1 MPFGGVRGSAPAKT
15 TMAPANS
22 LLLTRF
28 KRIVK
33 VEWGRGHIHHLQA
46 ISWMLALYPTKIKWI
61 PKNNALWRGPW
72 QRPGYNNYFVVL

>member
-33 VEWGRGHIHHLQA
+33 VEWGRGHIPSFAGHQLDVG
-46 ISWMLALYPTKIKWI
+46 LI
-61 PKNNALWRGPW
+61 PN
-72 QRPGYNNYFVVL
+72 